1 MSERSLEDPSL
12 NALLDELWNCAVAL
26 PPGSQLDFKVVGQF
40 GTEILNAI
48 EFNVP
53 IDDAFLIDWLR
64 RSLHLSADHTALQCA
79 MAANNLSR
87 VYEIWEELKKFGFKA
102 VEQRRQLVLDY
113 GRKKR

>member
-1 MSERSLEDPSL
+1 MSAKSLEDPSL

-53 IDDAFLIDWLR
+53 IDAFLIDWLR
-64 RSLHLSADHTALQCA
+64 RSLHLSADYTVLQCA
-79 MAANNLSR
+79 MAVKNLSR
-87 VYEIWEELKKFGFKA
+87 VYEIWEELRKFGFKA

-113 GRKKR
+113 GCKKS